1 MTVFISGA
9 TGLVGRLLLDALPG
23 PVRALTRRPDRRD
36 LPEHVEVV
44 GEVDL
49 RGVTAVFVHPRAV
62 ADLDG
67 LVRAAR
73 AAGVGKV
80 VALSAANVDEP
91 LDAQPSR
98 FRGDRNK
105 EAEDAVV
112 GSGLPWV
119 SLRAASFASNTATA
133 WAAQLARGDVVRGP
147 YADFAEP
154 LLHDRG
160 IADVAAVALTTDAL
174 DHRRVT
180 LTGPDLL
187 THREQVRLIGEALG
201 RPLAYAETPAD
212 AAAENLLRAGLPQP
226 FVTALLRRYAAG
238 KPTDVTDEVR
248 RALGKPA
255 RGFRDWLA
263 EHADRFP
270 AASPVTG

>member
-133 WAAQLARGDVVRGP
+133 WAAQLARG
-147 YADFAEP
+147 
-154 LLHDRG
+154 
-160 IADVAAVALTTDAL
+160 TSC
-174 DHRRVT
+174 
-180 LTGPDLL
+180 
-187 THREQVRLIGEALG
+187 
-201 RPLAYAETPAD
+201 
-212 AAAENLLRAGLPQP
+212 AGLTRTSPSP
-226 FVTALLRRYAAG
+226 CCTSATSPRSPPWRSPPTRSTTGGSPSPGRTCSPTASRSG
-238 KPTDVTDEVR
+238 
-248 RALGKPA
+248 
-255 RGFRDWLA
+255 
-263 EHADRFP
+263 
-270 AASPVTG
+270 